1 MGWTHESQKYVIAK
15 HNYVCRNPV
24 LVTKPKRTVCIGEI
38 ERRWILKETW
48 TAGWFMAYVY
58 LHIAPPFVLIRVMQ
72 LLVYTNTSCLYK
84 RIEPRY
90 IRLTKIVIFEDTL
103 CILTQKLAVILF

>member
-1 MGWTHESQKYVIAK
+1 
-15 HNYVCRNPV
+15 
-24 LVTKPKRTVCIGEI
+24 
-38 ERRWILKETW
+38 
-48 TAGWFMAYVY
+48 MASVY

-90 IRLTKIVIFEDTL
+90 IRLTKIVIFDDTL
-103 CILTQKLAVILF
+103 CILTQKLAVILFWTFQLIVYSIPFHRIDLATLFDIYYIPVSLLQTIILL